1 MIERLALQRYIQDY
15 LQINNRQVDY
25 GPNGLQIEGTSSI
38 HKIVTGVTASLA
50 LIEKAIELGAQ
61 ALLVH
66 HGLFWQ
72 KDPYEIIGYRK
83 KRIERAIKA
92 DLNIFGYHLP
102 LDAHPEV
109 GNNVQLAKIL
119 GLEFERHWA
128 IDASFPTLG
137 WIGQTANPI
146 SLQALTNLI
155 AHKLNRAPLLISPD
169 LGSKALSDLNTPKI
183 IKIAICTGAAQKFI
197 TELPEDIDVFITGE
211 ASESTTHLARELGVH
226 FYAAGHHATER
237 YGIKALGEHL
247 AAQFGLSHDFV
258 DIDNPI

>member
-1 MIERLALQRYIQDY
+1 MIERQAFEDYIHYY
-15 LQINNRQVDY
+15 LGINPRQVDY
-25 GPNGLQIEGTSSI
+25 CPNGLQIEGVS
-38 HKIVTGVTASLA
+38 KIYKIITGVTASLA
-50 LIEKAIELGAQ
+50 LIDQAIEQSAQ

-83 KRIERAIKA
+83 TRIERAIKA

-109 GNNVQLAKIL
+109 GNNVQLAKKL
-119 GLEFERHWA
+119 GLVFDSYWA
-128 IDASFPTLG
+128 IDSSFPTLG
-137 WIGQTANPI
+137 WIGHTSTEM
-146 SLQALTNLI
+146 SLNALTNLI
-155 AHKLNRAPLLISPD
+155 NNELGRMPLFIYPDSSAAKLND
-169 LGSKALSDLNTPKI
+169 KKI

-197 TELPEDIDVFITGE
+197 THLPSDIDVFITGE

-237 YGIKALGEHL
+237 YGIQALGEHL
-247 AAQFGLSHDFV
+247 SAQFGLEHAFI
-258 DIDNPI
+258 DIDNPV

>member
-1 MIERLALQRYIQDY
+1 MIERLALQRYLEDY
-15 LQINNRQVDY
+15 LQINSRQVDY
-25 GPNGLQIEGTSSI
+25 CPNGLQVEGVSSI
-38 HKIVTGVTASLA
+38 HKIATGVTASLA

-72 KDPYEIIGYRK
+72 KDPYEIVGYRK
-83 KRIERAIKA
+83 KRIERAIKS

-137 WIGQTANPI
+137 WIGQTPNPI
-146 SLQALTNLI
+146 SLKALTNLI
-155 AHKLNRAPLLISPD
+155 ANKLNREPLLISPD
-169 LGSKALSDLNTPKI
+169 LNAPKI

-197 TELPEDIDVFITGE
+197 TELPQDIDVFITGE

-247 AAQFGLSHDFV
+247 AAQFGLSHDFI
-258 DIDNPI
+258 DIDNPV